1 MFRKAQYKTSVTHN
15 SSYRCGFLSHCVY
28 TILCI
33 HIVKWRLH
41 IMCSSLWCY
50 FMLCKFSNFHTDKHN
65 CFILHCSI
73 IHNLSNQYSIF
84 RYLDYFQ
91 FSVTSNTRINM
102 SASEYLLRISSSKRR
117 SWVSMAMNICKASDI
132 NTRIDPS
139 RKIMLIYAFLITMKL
154 LSSISLLL
162 ILSLS

>member
-1 MFRKAQYKTSVTHN
+1 MV
-15 SSYRCGFLSHCVY
+15 SSAIVYIQFYVY
-28 TILCI
+28 TLLNEDYTLCVLLYDVILCC
-33 HIVKWRLH
+33 VNLA
-41 IMCSSLWCY
+41 Y
-50 FMLCKFSNFHTDKHN
+50 FHTDKHN